1 MTDDLVKRLRSQ
13 IGDDVQEVYL
23 HEPLFALAADRIEAL
38 TDQLEDAYA
47 RGFCAGQRALKDA
60 GELVTIDSPEI
71 RDRIEALT
79 AKCEALGQEVNMA
92 KYGQP
97 DFAWS
102 IHVEAMAEAKER
114 AEAAEK
120 KLQEMQAH
128 IDHADAYHKAMLAA
142 VAEHARLR
150 AELTK
155 AADSLDWADAHLE
168 DAGVVSANV
177 RYGARDARAALT
189 GNVTVGGGWVDWGAS
204 FLPAV
209 PTGKADT

>member
-23 HEPLFALAADRIEAL
+23 HEALFGLAADRIEAL
-38 TDQLEDAYA
+38 TEQLEDAYV
-47 RGFCAGQRALKDA
+47 RGFCAGQRALKVA

-79 AKCEALGQEVNMA
+79 AELAEEKRMRQEEKA
-92 KYGQP
+92 KILRQREQL
-97 DFAWS
+97 DS
-102 IHVEAMAEAKER
+102 IQKANRNNLPMRRGLQRRVAELEGAEA
-114 AEAAEK
+114 
-120 KLQEMQAH
+120 
-128 IDHADAYHKAMLAA
+128 DN
-142 VAEHARLR
+142 ARLR

-177 RYGARDARAALT
+177 RYGARDARAAV
-189 GNVTVGGGWVDWGAS
+189 N
-204 FLPAV
+204 P
-209 PTGKADT
+209 GKETK